1 MFAEHCLGDQ
11 TMDNMM
17 SLIVLKCPWVA
28 ETLSAMRERSCCNGS
43 STSQKGMV
51 STSPT
56 LSLHISPQ
64 QSFPS
69 TLLQSE
75 SVFPRKAVHVRGVPC
90 AQNGLFAGCV
100 QGSTVQGH
108 TQHRACTVPEHTQ
121 HSLPVHS
128 PSRNI
133 SGQWCCSKLMQLYC
147 SLLYSEIRKF
157 PAP

>member
-56 LSLHISPQ
+56 LSLQVSPQ

-69 TLLQSE
+69 TLLQVRVCFSQE
-75 SVFPRKAVHVRGVPC
+75 SCTGQRCPLSPEWALCWLC
-90 AQNGLFAGCV
+90 AGL

-108 TQHRACTVPEHTQ
+108 TQIPTAQSLHSPRAHPALPPCPQPLQEHLWAVVLLKINATLL
-121 HSLPVHS
+121 LPVVF
-128 PSRNI
+128 RN
-133 SGQWCCSKLMQLYC
+133 
-147 SLLYSEIRKF
+147 
-157 PAP
+157 